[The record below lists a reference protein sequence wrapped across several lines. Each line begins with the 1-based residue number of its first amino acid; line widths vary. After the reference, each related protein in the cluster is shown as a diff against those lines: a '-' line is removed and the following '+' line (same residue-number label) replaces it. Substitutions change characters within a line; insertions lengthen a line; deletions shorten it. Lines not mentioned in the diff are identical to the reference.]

1 MVVLDS
7 GYKSCH
13 SVFYH
18 QTPLFKI
25 CKVSRT
31 AACKSLIC
39 DSLKHAC
46 KSLICNSL
54 KHPFVIRVTVD
65 LLLIAELKITGI
77 NKIGLLEMENELD
90 LECNNFT
97 LI

>member
-7 GYKSCH
+7 LYKSCH
-13 SVFYH
+13 SIFYH

-25 CKVSRT
+25 CKASRT
-31 AACKSLIC
+31 A
-39 DSLKHAC
+39 AC

-97 LI
+97 II